1 MRLSVHFVGH
11 GCFYRAGEEIDESDV
26 PPAIRNKYA
35 VTVNGR
41 TSQVPAPRARPKR
54 QGKARKHARRYSTLP
69 DNQKPSYSLQ

>member
-35 VTVNGR
+35 VTVNG
-41 TSQVPAPRARPKR
+41 APPESLHHLPCPR
-54 QGKARKHARRYSTLP
+54 QGSLPDGKPAFSTLP